1 MIKNIREF
9 TPSKFYKMIRPE
21 YFSDSEIIYE
31 VKLPREQL
39 AFELSQISK
48 NQKQD
53 EFENLCRKLAEKFIA
68 PNLIPQVGPTGG
80 GDGKT
85 DFETYPVSTDISDR
99 WFIPENGWDKD
110 EKWAFAISAKEDWKS
125 KVKGDVKKILGT
137 KREYTL
143 IYFMTNQTPSS
154 KKKKE
159 TQDEFK
165 EEFGIDVIILDGE
178 WILEKIYNSD
188 LLDLVVDSLNLSDI
202 YKNKKTTLGQN
213 DTSRIKKL
221 AEVEEKINNPNR
233 YFEYDFQLVEDALE
247 AAILSRM
254 LEKPR
259 DEVEGKF
266 DRAFRFCKKVN
277 NPKQWIRLHYQR
289 AWTFL
294 NWYDDYSSFIDE
306 YKSFKKYISKT
317 SSISEIELH
326 VNLFNLLRSL
336 SASGTCD
343 LSEYQIDI
351 QKEKDQLYEVLNELE
366 GNEQKPCSSLIA
378 KTHKSFQA
386 LMDSIKDKKNPD
398 QCLIELTNHL
408 SKSKI
413 YLEYPFE
420 DFRKIIE
427 EIGGFFPNNNEFD
440 NLINTIAHISEQR
453 ASELSA
459 GEIFLKRG
467 GQKLFAKYYKE
478 SVIYFGKA
486 VMKLAKEESQDGMY
500 LSLIGL
506 SQAYSS
512 LGLYWASNNCL
523 ISASHISF
531 KSWYE
536 TGVINKKTYDC
547 AKELAINELF
557 IGRVPSFLTWHE
569 LSQIISRQ
577 LKINDDSNDT
587 PSDELIDA
595 CFSVR
600 ILNTDNK
607 KDSLLSYLPDI
618 LKNQFLW
625 LSQDSCLYKL
635 GYTDLILVDYKGI
648 GINDEEGLDS
658 YFEKISNQPFRNQ
671 MIYETNFLSESELS
685 LSSTILGCK
694 FNFHFKE
701 DKELLLTA
709 ETFLAFFECFFATCL
724 TNVFPNTE
732 SINVDIIKN
741 TEVECF
747 KLIDKKL
754 SYEYCVEINQF
765 NFSNETRDGLWT
777 AMMEFIIHLLS
788 KNFFIKKPKDFL
800 ENLFEKEE
808 LNERLSL
815 IFEHRKFVVNVLGD
829 KPKLLFN
836 DWIKNGTLKEY
847 PMKRK
852 TPVSFEFEE
861 KKEKL
866 SNNDTKLDPD
876 KVGHDK
882 RKVFSIIDTNL
893 WDQAKWKGFGFF
905 KDSSSMGIF
914 IVYENEEAG
923 RKIFEDWINRVGKE
937 DKDELIKITI
947 VKGVDKKNPFWYRV
961 HISINIDKKTFQP
974 GNLLISASKI
984 LEVGANSSKNLDDL
998 INYFDILKQYRLCPA
1013 KIIDNGKIEPY
1024 SDREIL
1030 KRTLFVKSAWEIGEH
1045 DFDCV
1050 VIRKN
1055 DSPIIPDDIEDVPVL
1070 KLLKKKNEQEL

>member
-1 MIKNIREF
+1 MR
-9 TPSKFYKMIRPE
+9 RPE

-31 VKLPREQL
+31 VKLPKEQL

-53 EFENLCRKLAEKFIA
+53 EFENLCRKLADKFIA
-68 PNLIPQVGPTGG
+68 LNLIPQVGPTGG

-99 WFIPENGWDKD
+99 WFIPENGWGKD
-110 EKWAFAISAKEDWKS
+110 EKWAFAISAKKDWKNKAKS
-125 KVKGDVKKILGT
+125 DVKKILGT

-159 TQDEFK
+159 AQDEFK

-178 WILEKIYNSD
+178 WIIEKVYNSD
-188 LLDLVVDSLNLSDI
+188 LLDLVVDTLNLSDI

-213 DTSRIKKL
+213 DASRIKKL

-259 DEVEGKF
+259 DEIEGKF
-266 DRAFRFCKKVN
+266 DRSFRFCEKVN
-277 NPKQWIRLHYQR
+277 NSKQWIRLHYQR

-317 SSISEIELH
+317 SSISEIELY
-326 VNLFNLLRSL
+326 VNFFNLLRSL
-336 SASGTCD
+336 SASGNCD

-351 QKEKDQLYEVLNELE
+351 QKEKDQLYEVLNEIE
-366 GNEQKPCSSLIA
+366 RNEQKTCSSLIA
-378 KTHKSFQA
+378 KTYKSFQA

-398 QCLIELTNHL
+398 QHLIELTNHL
-408 SKSKI
+408 LKSKD
-413 YLEYPFE
+413 YLEYPF
-420 DFRKIIE
+420 DSFRNIIE
-427 EIGGFFPNNNEFD
+427 EIGDIFPNNNEFD
-440 NLINTIAHISEQR
+440 NLIDTIARISEQR

-512 LGLYWASNNCL
+512 IGLYWASNNCL

-536 TGVINKKTYDC
+536 TGVMNKRNYDC
-547 AKELAINELF
+547 AKQLATNELF
-557 IGRVPSFLTWHE
+557 IGRIPSFLTWYE
-569 LSQIISRQ
+569 LFQVISRQ
-577 LKINDDSNDT
+577 LNINDDLNDI
-587 PSDELIDA
+587 PPLEIMDA

-600 ILNTDNK
+600 IINADSK
-607 KDSLLSYLPDI
+607 KDNLLSHLPDI
-618 LKNQFLW
+618 LNHQSLW
-625 LSQDSCLYKL
+625 LSQNSCLYKL
-635 GYTDLILVDYKGI
+635 GYTNLILADYKGI

-658 YFEKISNQPFRNQ
+658 YFEKIANQPFRNQ
-671 MIYETNFLSESELS
+671 MIYETNFLSGSELS
-685 LSSTILGCK
+685 LSSIILGCK
-694 FNFHFKE
+694 FNLHFKE

-709 ETFLAFFECFFATCL
+709 ETFLAFFESFLATSL
-724 TNVFPNTE
+724 TNVYPNTE
-732 SINVDIIKN
+732 SINIDIIKN
-741 TEVECF
+741 TDVKYIKF
-747 KLIDKKL
+747 IDKESSHKY
-754 SYEYCVEINQF
+754 SVEINQF
-765 NFSNETRDGLWT
+765 KFSNETRDGLWT
-777 AMMEFIIHLLS
+777 AMIKFISHLLS
-788 KNFFIKKPKDFL
+788 KNFLIKKPKEFL

-808 LNERLSL
+808 LSERLSL
-815 IFEHRKFVVNVLGD
+815 VFEHRKFVINILGD

-836 DWIKNGTLKEY
+836 DWIKNKTLKEY

-852 TPVSFEFEE
+852 APVSFKFEV
-861 KKEKL
+861 KEDKL
-866 SNNDTKLDPD
+866 SNNDEKLNPNR
-876 KVGHDK
+876 VGHDK
-882 RKVFSIIDTNL
+882 RKALSIIDKNL
-893 WDQAKWKGFGFF
+893 WDKAKWKGFGFF
-905 KDSSSMGIF
+905 KDLSGMGIF
-914 IVYENEEAG
+914 IVYENEEVG
-923 RKIFEDWINRVGKE
+923 KKIFDDWINRVGKE

-947 VKGVDKKNPFWYRV
+947 VKGVDKKNPFRYRV
-961 HISINIDKKTFQP
+961 HISNNIDKKTFQP

-984 LEVGANSSKNLDDL
+984 LEVGASSSKNLDNL
-998 INYFDILKQYRLCPA
+998 INNFDILKQYRLCPA
-1013 KIIDNGKIEPY
+1013 KIIDNGKIKPY
-1024 SDREIL
+1024 SDWEIL
-1030 KRTLFVKSAWEIGEH
+1030 KRALFVKNAWEIGEH
-1045 DFDCV
+1045 DLDRV
-1050 VIRKN
+1050 VIKKN
-1055 DSPIIPDDIEDVPVL
+1055 DSPIIPSDIEDVPIL
-1070 KLLKKKNEQEL
+1070 KLLKD